1 MELRI
6 KVEETSFSIF
16 QDAKLSKTAVNQV
29 CLSRENPKMNTT
41 KGNYIYITIK
51 RLLLLNVLF

>member
-6 KVEETSFSIF
+6 RVEETSFSF
-16 QDAKLSKTAVNQV
+16 FEDAKLSKTAVNQV
-29 CLSRENPKMNTT
+29 CLAREDPKINTT
-41 KGNYIYITIK
+41 KGNYIYITIE